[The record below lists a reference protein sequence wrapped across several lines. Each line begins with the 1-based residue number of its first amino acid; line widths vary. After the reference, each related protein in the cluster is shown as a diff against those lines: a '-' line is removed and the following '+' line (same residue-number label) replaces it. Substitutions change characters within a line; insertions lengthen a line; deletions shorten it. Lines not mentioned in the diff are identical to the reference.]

1 MVDAQLHCVIDNGS
15 GYMKAGFSGEEAP
28 KVMFPTIVGKTK
40 VEGIYV
46 GDEKKESII
55 GTEAEKKFGIL
66 DISYPIQGGVVVNWD
81 EMERI
86 WANTFYGELKIA
98 PEEHNLLLTES
109 PFITRKDREKTLEM
123 MFETF
128 NCASTYIVAQSVL
141 AAYSVGK
148 STGISIDC
156 GHTSLNFAPIYE
168 GFLQRHCV
176 QHIPI
181 AGKDINDIL
190 INLLIKNGQVIESKM
205 QKQSIIKAKELYCYF
220 AQNYEQEEN
229 DFENIKDEETKE
241 WELPDK
247 RKIKIG
253 KERFQATEILF
264 EPKKFGYD
272 YINFQELFQKTVKS
286 IDSDLREIMLANI
299 IFNGGTTLIKG
310 FKNRVTQEIEEA
322 GKDYYYKKKIHT
334 YPEAQFMAWI
344 GGSILSSLSNFENL
358 WITKAEYKE
367 EGKATIVHKKCF

>member
-1 MVDAQLHCVIDNGS
+1 MVDSQIHCVIDNGS

-28 KVMFPTIVGKTK
+28 KIMFPTMVGKTK

-55 GTEAEKKFGIL
+55 GSEAEKKFGIL
-66 DISYPIQGGVVVNWD
+66 DISYPIQGGTIVNWD

-86 WANTFYGELKIA
+86 WANTFYGELKIS
-98 PEEHNLLLTES
+98 PEEHNLLLSES
-109 PFITRKDREKTLEM
+109 PFITRNDREKMLEM

-128 NCASTYIVAQSVL
+128 NCASTYLVAQSVL

-190 INLLIKNGQVIESKM
+190 INLLIKNGQVIDSKM
-205 QKQSIIKAKELYCYF
+205 QKQSIIKAKESFCFLRHD
-220 AQNYEQEEN
+220 NEDEIEKKK
-229 DFENIKDEETKE
+229 EEETKE

-247 RKIKIG
+247 KKIIIN
-253 KERFQATEILF
+253 KERFQATEVIF
-264 EPKKFGYD
+264 DPKQFGYD
-272 YINFQELFQKTVKS
+272 YPNFQELFKKTVKS

-310 FKNRVTQEIEEA
+310 FKSRVTQEIEQA
-322 GKDYYYKKKIHT
+322 GQDYEFKKKVHT

-344 GGSILSSLSNFENL
+344 GGSILTSLTNFENL

>member
-1 MVDAQLHCVIDNGS
+1 MVDSQIHCVIDNGS

-28 KVMFPTIVGKTK
+28 KVMFPTMVGKTK

-55 GTEAEKKFGIL
+55 GSEAEKKFGIL
-66 DISYPIQGGVVVNWD
+66 NISYPIQGGIIVNWD

-86 WANTFYGELKIA
+86 WANTFYGELKIS
-98 PEEHNLLLTES
+98 PEEHNLLLSES
-109 PFITRKDREKTLEM
+109 PFITRKDREKMLEM

-128 NCASTYIVAQSVL
+128 NCASTYLVAQSVL

-190 INLLIKNGQVIESKM
+190 INLLIKNGQVIDSKM
-205 QKQSIIKAKELYCYF
+205 QKQSIIKAKESFCFLRHD
-220 AQNYEQEEN
+220 NEDEIEKKK
-229 DFENIKDEETKE
+229 EEETKD

-247 RKIKIG
+247 KKITIS
-253 KERFQATEILF
+253 KERYQATEVIF
-264 EPKKFGYD
+264 DPKQFGYD
-272 YINFQELFQKTVKS
+272 YPNFQELFKKTVKS

-310 FKNRVTQEIEEA
+310 FKNRVTQEIEQA
-322 GKDYYYKKKIHT
+322 GQDYEFKKKVHT

-344 GGSILSSLSNFENL
+344 GGSILTSLTNFENL

>member
-1 MVDAQLHCVIDNGS
+1 MVDSQIHCVIDNGS

-28 KVMFPTIVGKTK
+28 KVMFPTMVGKTK

-55 GTEAEKKFGIL
+55 GSEAEKKFGIL
-66 DISYPIQGGVVVNWD
+66 NISYPIQGGIIVNWD

-86 WANTFYGELKIA
+86 WANTFYGELKIS
-98 PEEHNLLLTES
+98 PEEHNLLLSES
-109 PFITRKDREKTLEM
+109 PFITRKDREKMLEM

-128 NCASTYIVAQSVL
+128 NCASTYLVAQSVL

-190 INLLIKNGQVIESKM
+190 INLLIKNGQVIDSKM
-205 QKQSIIKAKELYCYF
+205 QKQSIIKAKESFCFLRYD
-220 AQNYEQEEN
+220 NEDEIEKKK
-229 DFENIKDEETKE
+229 EEETKD

-247 RKIKIG
+247 KKITIS
-253 KERFQATEILF
+253 KERYQATEVIF
-264 EPKKFGYD
+264 DPKQFGYD
-272 YINFQELFQKTVKS
+272 YPNFQELFKKTVKS

-310 FKNRVTQEIEEA
+310 FKNRVTQEIELA
-322 GKDYYYKKKIHT
+322 GQDYEFKKKVHT
-334 YPEAQFMAWI
+334 YPEAQFMAWL
-344 GGSILSSLSNFENL
+344 GGSILTSLTNFENL

>member
-1 MVDAQLHCVIDNGS
+1 MVDSQIHCVIDNGS

-28 KVMFPTIVGKTK
+28 KVMFPTMVGKTK

-55 GTEAEKKFGIL
+55 GSEAEKKFGIL
-66 DISYPIQGGVVVNWD
+66 DISYPIQGGTIVNWD

-86 WANTFYGELKIA
+86 WANTFYGELKIS
-98 PEEHNLLLTES
+98 PEEHNLLLSES
-109 PFITRKDREKTLEM
+109 PFITRKDREKMLEM

-128 NCASTYIVAQSVL
+128 NCASTYLVAQSVL

-190 INLLIKNGQVIESKM
+190 INLLIKNGQVIDSKM
-205 QKQSIIKAKELYCYF
+205 QKQSIIKAKESFCFLRHD
-220 AQNYEQEEN
+220 NEDEIEKKK
-229 DFENIKDEETKE
+229 EEETKE

-247 RKIKIG
+247 KKITIN
-253 KERFQATEILF
+253 KERFQATEVIF
-264 EPKKFGYD
+264 DPKQFGYD
-272 YINFQELFQKTVKS
+272 YPNFQELFKKTVKD

-310 FKNRVTQEIEEA
+310 FKSRVTQEIEQA
-322 GKDYYYKKKIHT
+322 GQDYEFKKKVHT
-334 YPEAQFMAWI
+334 YPEAQFMAWL
-344 GGSILSSLSNFENL
+344 GGSILTSLTNFENL

>member
-1 MVDAQLHCVIDNGS
+1 MVDSQIHCVIDNGS

-28 KVMFPTIVGKTK
+28 KVMFPTMVGKTK

-55 GTEAEKKFGIL
+55 GSEAEKKFGIL
-66 DISYPIQGGVVVNWD
+66 NISYPIQGGIIVNWD
-81 EMERI
+81 EMEPI
-86 WANTFYGELKIA
+86 WANTFYGELKIS
-98 PEEHNLLLTES
+98 PEEHNLLLSES
-109 PFITRKDREKTLEM
+109 PFITRKDREKMLEM

-128 NCASTYIVAQSVL
+128 NCASTYLVAQSVL

-190 INLLIKNGQVIESKM
+190 INLLIKNGQVIDSKM
-205 QKQSIIKAKELYCYF
+205 QKQSIIKAKESFCFLRHD
-220 AQNYEQEEN
+220 NEDEIEKKK
-229 DFENIKDEETKE
+229 EEETKD

-247 RKIKIG
+247 KKITIS
-253 KERFQATEILF
+253 KERYQATEVIF
-264 EPKKFGYD
+264 DPKQFGYD
-272 YINFQELFQKTVKS
+272 YPNFQELFKKTVKG

-310 FKNRVTQEIEEA
+310 FKNRVTQEIEQA
-322 GKDYYYKKKIHT
+322 GQDYEFKKKVHT

-344 GGSILSSLSNFENL
+344 GGSILTSLTNFENL

>member
-1 MVDAQLHCVIDNGS
+1 MVDSQLHCVIDNGS

-28 KVMFPTIVGKTK
+28 KIMFPTMVGKTK

-55 GTEAEKKFGIL
+55 GSEAEKKFGIL

-86 WANTFYGELKIA
+86 WANTFYTELKIA

-109 PFITRKDREKTLEM
+109 PFTSRKDKEKTLEM

-168 GFLQRHCV
+168 GFLQKYCV
-176 QHIPI
+176 HHIPI
-181 AGKDINDIL
+181 AGKDINDLL

-220 AQNYEQEEN
+220 AQDYEQEEK
-229 DFENIKDEETKE
+229 DFENNIDDETKE

-253 KERFQATEILF
+253 KERFQATEVLF
-264 EPKKFGYD
+264 EPKKYGYD
-272 YINFQELFQKTVKS
+272 YINFQELFKQTVKS
-286 IDSDLREIMLANI
+286 IDSDLREYMLANI
-299 IFNGGTTLIKG
+299 IFNGGTTLFKG
-310 FKNRVTQEIEEA
+310 FKNRVTKEIEEA
-322 GKDYYYKKKIHT
+322 GQEYEFKKKIHI

-358 WITKAEYKE
+358 WITKSEYKE
-367 EGKATIVHKKCF
+367 EGNASIIHKKCF

>member
-28 KVMFPTIVGKTK
+28 KIMFPTMVGKTK

-55 GTEAEKKFGIL
+55 GSEAEKKFGIL

-86 WANTFYGELKIA
+86 WANTFYTELKIA

>member
-1 MVDAQLHCVIDNGS
+1 MVDAEIHCVIDNGS
-15 GYMKAGFSGEEAP
+15 GYMKAGFSGEESP
-28 KVMFPTIVGKTK
+28 KIMFPTMVGKTK

-55 GTEAEKKFGIL
+55 GSEAEKKFGIL

-86 WANTFYGELKIA
+86 WANTFYTELKIA
-98 PEEHNLLLTES
+98 PEEHNLLLSES
-109 PFITRKDREKTLEM
+109 PFTSRKDREKTLEM

-168 GFLQRHCV
+168 GFLIRNSVH
-176 QHIPI
+176 HIPI
-181 AGKDINDIL
+181 AGKDINDL
-190 INLLIKNGQVIESKM
+190 MINLLMKNGQVIESKM

-220 AQNYEQEEN
+220 AQDFKNEEKEFDN
-229 DFENIKDEETKE
+229 NGEEIKE
-241 WELPDK
+241 WKLPEK

-253 KERFQATEILF
+253 KERFQSTEVLF
-264 EPKKFGYD
+264 NPKKFGYD
-272 YINFQELFQKTVKS
+272 YSNFQELFKKTVKS
-286 IDSDLREIMLANI
+286 IDTDLREIMLANI

-310 FKNRVTQEIEEA
+310 FKSRVNQEIEEV
-322 GKDYYYKKKIHT
+322 GKDYEFKKKIHT

>member
-1 MVDAQLHCVIDNGS
+1 MVDSQIHCVIDNGS

-28 KVMFPTIVGKTK
+28 KVMFPTMVGKTK

-55 GTEAEKKFGIL
+55 GSEAEKKFGIL
-66 DISYPIQGGVVVNWD
+66 DISYPIQGGTIVNWD

-86 WANTFYGELKIA
+86 WANTFYGELKIST
-98 PEEHNLLLTES
+98 EEHNLLLSES
-109 PFITRKDREKTLEM
+109 PFITRKDREKMLEM

-128 NCASTYIVAQSVL
+128 NCASTYLVAQSVL

-190 INLLIKNGQVIESKM
+190 INLLIKNGQVIDSKM
-205 QKQSIIKAKELYCYF
+205 QKQSIIKAKESFCFLRHD
-220 AQNYEQEEN
+220 NEDEIEKKK
-229 DFENIKDEETKE
+229 EEETKE

-247 RKIKIG
+247 KKITIN
-253 KERFQATEILF
+253 KERFQATEVIF
-264 EPKKFGYD
+264 DPKQFGYD
-272 YINFQELFQKTVKS
+272 YPNFQELFKKTVKG

-310 FKNRVTQEIEEA
+310 FKSRVTQEIEQA
-322 GKDYYYKKKIHT
+322 GQDYEFKKKVHT
-334 YPEAQFMAWI
+334 YPEAQFMAWL
-344 GGSILSSLSNFENL
+344 GGSILTSLTNFENL

>member
-1 MVDAQLHCVIDNGS
+1 MVDSQIHCVIDNGS

-28 KVMFPTIVGKTK
+28 KIMFPTMVGKTK

-55 GTEAEKKFGIL
+55 GSEAEKKFGIL
-66 DISYPIQGGVVVNWD
+66 DISYPIQGGTIVNWD

-86 WANTFYGELKIA
+86 WANTFYGELKIS
-98 PEEHNLLLTES
+98 PEEHNLLLSES
-109 PFITRKDREKTLEM
+109 PFITRNDREKMLEM

-128 NCASTYIVAQSVL
+128 NCASTYLVAQSVL

-190 INLLIKNGQVIESKM
+190 INLLIKNGQVIDSKM
-205 QKQSIIKAKELYCYF
+205 QKQSIIKAKESFCFLRHD
-220 AQNYEQEEN
+220 NEDEIEKKK
-229 DFENIKDEETKE
+229 EEETKE

-247 RKIKIG
+247 KKIMIN
-253 KERFQATEILF
+253 KERFQATEVIF
-264 EPKKFGYD
+264 DPKQFGYD
-272 YINFQELFQKTVKS
+272 YPNFQELFKKTVKS

-310 FKNRVTQEIEEA
+310 FKSRVTQEIEEA
-322 GKDYYYKKKIHT
+322 GQDYEFKKKVHT

-344 GGSILSSLSNFENL
+344 GGSILTSLTNFENL

>member
-1 MVDAQLHCVIDNGS
+1 MVDSQIHCVIDNGS

-28 KVMFPTIVGKTK
+28 KVMFPTMVGKTK

-55 GTEAEKKFGIL
+55 GSEAEKKFGIL
-66 DISYPIQGGVVVNWD
+66 DISYPIQGGTIVNWD

-86 WANTFYGELKIA
+86 WANTFYGELKIS
-98 PEEHNLLLTES
+98 PEEHNLLLSES
-109 PFITRKDREKTLEM
+109 PFITRKDREKMLEM

-128 NCASTYIVAQSVL
+128 NCASTYLVAQSVL

-190 INLLIKNGQVIESKM
+190 INLLIKNGQVIDSKM
-205 QKQSIIKAKELYCYF
+205 QKQSIIKAKESFCFLRHD
-220 AQNYEQEEN
+220 NE
-229 DFENIKDEETKE
+229 DEIEKKKEDETKE

-247 RKIKIG
+247 KKITIG
-253 KERFQATEILF
+253 KERFQSTEVIF
-264 EPKKFGYD
+264 DPKQFGYD
-272 YINFQELFQKTVKS
+272 YPNFQELFKKTVKS

-310 FKNRVTQEIEEA
+310 FKSRVTQEIEEA
-322 GKDYYYKKKIHT
+322 GQDYEFKKKVHT

-344 GGSILSSLSNFENL
+344 GGSILTSLTNFENL

>member
-1 MVDAQLHCVIDNGS
+1 MVDSQIHCVIDNGS

-28 KVMFPTIVGKTK
+28 KVMFPTMVGKTK

-55 GTEAEKKFGIL
+55 GSEAEKKFGIL
-66 DISYPIQGGVVVNWD
+66 DISYPIQGGTIVNWD

-86 WANTFYGELKIA
+86 WANTFYGELKIS
-98 PEEHNLLLTES
+98 PEEHNLLLSES
-109 PFITRKDREKTLEM
+109 PFITRKDREKMLEM

-128 NCASTYIVAQSVL
+128 NCASTYLVAQSVL

-190 INLLIKNGQVIESKM
+190 INLLIKNGQVIDSKM
-205 QKQSIIKAKELYCYF
+205 QKQSIIKAKESFCFLRH
-220 AQNYEQEEN
+220 NNEDEIEKKKEE
-229 DFENIKDEETKE
+229 ESKE

-247 RKIKIG
+247 KKITIN
-253 KERFQATEILF
+253 KERFQATEVIF
-264 EPKKFGYD
+264 DPKQFGYD
-272 YINFQELFQKTVKS
+272 YPNFQELFKKTVKG

-310 FKNRVTQEIEEA
+310 FKSRVTQEIEQA
-322 GKDYYYKKKIHT
+322 GQDYEFKKKVHT
-334 YPEAQFMAWI
+334 YPEAQFMAWL
-344 GGSILSSLSNFENL
+344 GGSILTSLTNFENL

>member
-1 MVDAQLHCVIDNGS
+1 MVDSQIHCVIDNGS

-28 KVMFPTIVGKTK
+28 KVMFPTMVGKTK

-55 GTEAEKKFGIL
+55 GSEAEKKFGIL
-66 DISYPIQGGVVVNWD
+66 NISYPIQGGIIVNWD

-86 WANTFYGELKIA
+86 WANTFYGELKIS
-98 PEEHNLLLTES
+98 PEEHNLLLSES
-109 PFITRKDREKTLEM
+109 PFITRKDREKMLEM

-128 NCASTYIVAQSVL
+128 NCASTYLVAQSVL

-190 INLLIKNGQVIESKM
+190 INLLIKNGQVIDSKM
-205 QKQSIIKAKELYCYF
+205 QKQSIIKAKESFCFLRYD
-220 AQNYEQEEN
+220 NEDEIEKKK
-229 DFENIKDEETKE
+229 EEETKE

-247 RKIKIG
+247 KKITIS
-253 KERFQATEILF
+253 KERFQATEVLF
-264 EPKKFGYD
+264 DPKQFGYD
-272 YINFQELFQKTVKS
+272 YPNFQELFKKTVKS

-310 FKNRVTQEIEEA
+310 FKNRVTQEIEQA
-322 GKDYYYKKKIHT
+322 GQDYEFKKKVHT
-334 YPEAQFMAWI
+334 YPEAQFMAWL
-344 GGSILSSLSNFENL
+344 GGSILTSLTNFENL

>member
-1 MVDAQLHCVIDNGS
+1 MVDSQIHCVIDNGS

-28 KVMFPTIVGKTK
+28 KVMFPTMVGKTK

-55 GTEAEKKFGIL
+55 GSEAEKKFGIL
-66 DISYPIQGGVVVNWD
+66 DISYPIQGGTIVNWD

-86 WANTFYGELKIA
+86 WANTFYGELKIS
-98 PEEHNLLLTES
+98 PEEHNLLLSES
-109 PFITRKDREKTLEM
+109 PFITRKDREKMLEM

-128 NCASTYIVAQSVL
+128 NCASTYLVAQSVL

-190 INLLIKNGQVIESKM
+190 INLLIKNGQVIDSKM
-205 QKQSIIKAKELYCYF
+205 QKQSIIKAKESFCFLRYD
-220 AQNYEQEEN
+220 NEDEIEKKK
-229 DFENIKDEETKE
+229 EEETKE

-247 RKIKIG
+247 KKITIS
-253 KERFQATEILF
+253 KERFQATEVLF
-264 EPKKFGYD
+264 DPKQFGYD
-272 YINFQELFQKTVKS
+272 YPNFQELFKKTVKG
-286 IDSDLREIMLANI
+286 IDSDLREILLANI

-310 FKNRVTQEIEEA
+310 FKNRVTQEIEQA
-322 GKDYYYKKKIHT
+322 GQDYEFKKKVHT

-344 GGSILSSLSNFENL
+344 GGSILTSLTNFENL

>member
-1 MVDAQLHCVIDNGS
+1 MVDSQIHCVIDNGS

-28 KVMFPTIVGKTK
+28 KVMFPTMVGKTK

-55 GTEAEKKFGIL
+55 GSEAEKKFGIL
-66 DISYPIQGGVVVNWD
+66 NISYPIQGGIIVNWD

-86 WANTFYGELKIA
+86 WANTFYGELKIS
-98 PEEHNLLLTES
+98 PEEHNLLLSES
-109 PFITRKDREKTLEM
+109 PFITRKDREKMLEM

-128 NCASTYIVAQSVL
+128 NCASTYLVAQSVL

-190 INLLIKNGQVIESKM
+190 INLLIKNGQVIDSKM
-205 QKQSIIKAKELYCYF
+205 QKQSIIKAKESFCFLRYD
-220 AQNYEQEEN
+220 NEDEIEKKK
-229 DFENIKDEETKE
+229 EEETKD

-247 RKIKIG
+247 KKITIS
-253 KERFQATEILF
+253 KERYQATEVIF
-264 EPKKFGYD
+264 DPKQFGYD
-272 YINFQELFQKTVKS
+272 YPNFQELFKKTVKG

-310 FKNRVTQEIEEA
+310 FKNRVTQEIEQA
-322 GKDYYYKKKIHT
+322 GQDYEFKKKVHT

-344 GGSILSSLSNFENL
+344 GGSILTSLTNFENL

>member
-1 MVDAQLHCVIDNGS
+1 MVDSQIHCVIDNGS

-28 KVMFPTIVGKTK
+28 KVMFPTMVGKTK

-55 GTEAEKKFGIL
+55 GSEAEKKFGIL
-66 DISYPIQGGVVVNWD
+66 DISYPIQGGTIVNWD

-86 WANTFYGELKIA
+86 WANTFYGELKIS
-98 PEEHNLLLTES
+98 PEEHNLLLSES
-109 PFITRKDREKTLEM
+109 PFITRKDREKMLEM

-128 NCASTYIVAQSVL
+128 NCASTYLVAQSVL

-190 INLLIKNGQVIESKM
+190 INLLIKNGQVIDSKM
-205 QKQSIIKAKELYCYF
+205 QKQSIIKAKESFCFLRHD
-220 AQNYEQEEN
+220 NEDEIEKKK
-229 DFENIKDEETKE
+229 EEETKE

-247 RKIKIG
+247 KKITIN
-253 KERFQATEILF
+253 KERFQATEVIF
-264 EPKKFGYD
+264 DPKQFGYD
-272 YINFQELFQKTVKS
+272 YPNFQELFKKTVKS

-310 FKNRVTQEIEEA
+310 FKSRVTQEIEEA
-322 GKDYYYKKKIHT
+322 GQDYEFKKKVHT
-334 YPEAQFMAWI
+334 YPEAQFMAWL
-344 GGSILSSLSNFENL
+344 GGSILTSLTNFENL

>member
-1 MVDAQLHCVIDNGS
+1 MVDSQIHCVIDNGS

-28 KVMFPTIVGKTK
+28 KVMFPTMVGKTK

-55 GTEAEKKFGIL
+55 GSEAEKKFGIL
-66 DISYPIQGGVVVNWD
+66 NISYPIQGGIIVNWD

-86 WANTFYGELKIA
+86 WANTFYGELKIS
-98 PEEHNLLLTES
+98 PEEHNLLLSES
-109 PFITRKDREKTLEM
+109 PFITRKDREKMLEM

-128 NCASTYIVAQSVL
+128 NCASTYLVAQSVL

-190 INLLIKNGQVIESKM
+190 INLLIKNGQVIDSKM
-205 QKQSIIKAKELYCYF
+205 QKQSIIKAKESFCFLRYD
-220 AQNYEQEEN
+220 NEDEIEKKK
-229 DFENIKDEETKE
+229 EEETKE

-247 RKIKIG
+247 KKITIS
-253 KERFQATEILF
+253 KERYQATEVIF
-264 EPKKFGYD
+264 DPKQFGYD
-272 YINFQELFQKTVKS
+272 YPNFQELFKKTVKG

-310 FKNRVTQEIEEA
+310 FKNRVTQEIEQA
-322 GKDYYYKKKIHT
+322 GQDYEFKKKVHT

-344 GGSILSSLSNFENL
+344 GGSILTSLTNFENL

>member
-1 MVDAQLHCVIDNGS
+1 MVDSQIHCVIDNGS

-28 KVMFPTIVGKTK
+28 KVMFPTMVGKTK

-55 GTEAEKKFGIL
+55 GSEAEKKFGIL
-66 DISYPIQGGVVVNWD
+66 DISYPIQGGTIVNWD

-86 WANTFYGELKIA
+86 WANTFYGELKIS
-98 PEEHNLLLTES
+98 PEEHNLLLSES
-109 PFITRKDREKTLEM
+109 PFITRKDREKMLEM

-128 NCASTYIVAQSVL
+128 NCASTYLVAQSVL

-190 INLLIKNGQVIESKM
+190 INLLIKNGQVIDSKM
-205 QKQSIIKAKELYCYF
+205 QKQSIIKAKESFCFLRHD
-220 AQNYEQEEN
+220 NEDEIEKKK
-229 DFENIKDEETKE
+229 EEETKE
-241 WELPDK
+241 WKLPDK
-247 RKIKIG
+247 KKITIS
-253 KERFQATEILF
+253 KERFQATEVIF
-264 EPKKFGYD
+264 DPKQFGYD
-272 YINFQELFQKTVKS
+272 YPNFQELFKKTVKG

-310 FKNRVTQEIEEA
+310 FKSRVTQEIEQA
-322 GKDYYYKKKIHT
+322 GQDYEFKKKVHT
-334 YPEAQFMAWI
+334 YPEAQFMAWL
-344 GGSILSSLSNFENL
+344 GGSILTSLTNFENL

>member
-1 MVDAQLHCVIDNGS
+1 MVDSQIHCVIDNGS

-28 KVMFPTIVGKTK
+28 KVMFPTMVGKTK

-55 GTEAEKKFGIL
+55 GSEAEKKFGIL
-66 DISYPIQGGVVVNWD
+66 DISYPIQGGTIVNWD

-86 WANTFYGELKIA
+86 WANTFYGELKIS
-98 PEEHNLLLTES
+98 PEEHNLLLSES
-109 PFITRKDREKTLEM
+109 PFITRKDREKMLEM

-128 NCASTYIVAQSVL
+128 NCASTYLVAQSVL

-190 INLLIKNGQVIESKM
+190 INLLIKNGQVIDSKM
-205 QKQSIIKAKELYCYF
+205 QKQSIIKAKESFCFLRHD
-220 AQNYEQEEN
+220 NEDEIEKKK
-229 DFENIKDEETKE
+229 EEETKE

-247 RKIKIG
+247 KKITIS
-253 KERFQATEILF
+253 KERFQATEVIF
-264 EPKKFGYD
+264 DPKQFGYD
-272 YINFQELFQKTVKS
+272 YPNFQELFKKTVKG

-310 FKNRVTQEIEEA
+310 FKSRVTQEIEQA
-322 GKDYYYKKKIHT
+322 GQDYEFKKKVHT
-334 YPEAQFMAWI
+334 YPEAQFMAWL
-344 GGSILSSLSNFENL
+344 GGSILTSLTNFENL

>member
-1 MVDAQLHCVIDNGS
+1 MVDSQIHCVIDNGS

-28 KVMFPTIVGKTK
+28 KVMFPTMVGKTK

-55 GTEAEKKFGIL
+55 GSEAEKKFGIL
-66 DISYPIQGGVVVNWD
+66 DISYPIQGGTIVNWD

-86 WANTFYGELKIA
+86 WANTFYGELKIS
-98 PEEHNLLLTES
+98 PEEHNLLLSES
-109 PFITRKDREKTLEM
+109 PFITRKDREKMLEM

-128 NCASTYIVAQSVL
+128 NCASTYLVAQSVL

-190 INLLIKNGQVIESKM
+190 INLLIKNGQVIDSKM
-205 QKQSIIKAKELYCYF
+205 QKQSIIKAKESFCFLRHD
-220 AQNYEQEEN
+220 NEDEIEKKK
-229 DFENIKDEETKE
+229 EEETKE

-247 RKIKIG
+247 KKITIN
-253 KERFQATEILF
+253 KERFQATEVIF
-264 EPKKFGYD
+264 DPKQFGYD
-272 YINFQELFQKTVKS
+272 YPNFQELFKKTVKG

-310 FKNRVTQEIEEA
+310 FKSRVTQEIEQA
-322 GKDYYYKKKIHT
+322 GQDYEFKKKVHT
-334 YPEAQFMAWI
+334 YPEAQFMAWL
-344 GGSILSSLSNFENL
+344 GGSILTSLTNFENL
-358 WITKAEYKE
+358 WITQAEYKE

>member
-1 MVDAQLHCVIDNGS
+1 MVDSQIHCVIDNGS

-28 KVMFPTIVGKTK
+28 KIMFPTMVGKTK

-55 GTEAEKKFGIL
+55 GSEAEKKFGIL
-66 DISYPIQGGVVVNWD
+66 DISYPIQGGTIVNWD

-86 WANTFYGELKIA
+86 WANTFYGELKIS
-98 PEEHNLLLTES
+98 PEEHNLLLSES
-109 PFITRKDREKTLEM
+109 PFITRKDREKMLEM

-128 NCASTYIVAQSVL
+128 NCASTYLVAQSVL

-190 INLLIKNGQVIESKM
+190 INLLIKNGQVIDSKM
-205 QKQSIIKAKELYCYF
+205 QKQSIIKAKESFCFLRYD
-220 AQNYEQEEN
+220 NEDEIEKKK
-229 DFENIKDEETKE
+229 EEETKE

-247 RKIKIG
+247 KKITIN
-253 KERFQATEILF
+253 KERFQATEVLF
-264 EPKKFGYD
+264 DPKQFGYD
-272 YINFQELFQKTVKS
+272 YPNFQELFKKTVKS

-310 FKNRVTQEIEEA
+310 FKNRVTQEIEQA
-322 GKDYYYKKKIHT
+322 GQDYEFKKKVHT
-334 YPEAQFMAWI
+334 YPEAQFMAWL
-344 GGSILSSLSNFENL
+344 GGSILTSLTNFENL